1 LEFLIND
8 EKKRNMVT
16 KYKHTIRQPVESEI
30 DELTA
35 LAMKSKSYWGY
46 DYTFMRSCVEEL
58 TVTKEHVNHHTIY
71 LAESKKQLIG
81 FYVLQEIDSDS
92 IEMTFMFVD
101 PVHIGTGLGKLLFNH
116 AVGQAK
122 RAGYGIIIIQ
132 SDPFASAFY
141 EKMGCIKIG
150 KKASGSIP
158 GRDLP
163 LYEYK
168 IPA

>member
-1 LEFLIND
+1 MV
-8 EKKRNMVT
+8 KKF
-16 KYKHTIRQPVESEI
+16 KHTIRQPLENEI
-30 DELTA
+30 DALTA

-58 TVTKEHVNHHTIY
+58 TVTKEHVYHHTIY
-71 LAESKKQLIG
+71 VAESKKQLIG

-101 PVHIGTGLGKLLFNH
+101 PIHIGSGLGKLLFNH
-116 AVGQAK
+116 AATQAK
-122 RAGYGIIIIQ
+122 MAGYKNIIVQ
-132 SDPFASAFY
+132 SDPFAGAFY
-141 EKMGCIKIG
+141 EKMGCKKIG

-163 LYEYK
+163 LYKYK